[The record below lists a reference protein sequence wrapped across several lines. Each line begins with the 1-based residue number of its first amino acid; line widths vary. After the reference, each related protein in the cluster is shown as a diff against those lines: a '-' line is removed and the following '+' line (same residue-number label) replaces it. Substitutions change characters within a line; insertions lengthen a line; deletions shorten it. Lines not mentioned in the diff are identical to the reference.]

1 MVRAF
6 MLAVSL
12 VLLTSPLAV
21 VAQPAPAPALTPLKV
36 GVIPVDSASEAFYA
50 LDMGFFKKQG
60 LDVELQ
66 MMQNG
71 AAIAAAVAG
80 GSLDIGFADLISIAS
95 AHARGLPFV
104 YLSPTLLNTTTM
116 PTISILVNGTGPIRE
131 PKDFN
136 GKTIAVNGINNITMV
151 PIEAWIDKSG
161 GDSKSVKWL
170 ELPIPAENDAVATGK
185 VDAAI
190 IGEPFITFGLDKGL
204 RAISVDKN
212 AIAPRYA
219 LAGFMTTKEWAA
231 KNPALAAKFIAA
243 IKETAQWANTNR
255 AATSPIL
262 SKYTKIPLPVVERM
276 RRGEFAET
284 LLVSDFQPVIDSAA
298 KYGVLPKSFPAPEFF
313 YHQ

>member
-1 MVRAF
+1 MVRACA
-6 MLAVSL
+6 LAISL
-12 VLLTSPLAV
+12 VLMTMPLAA
-21 VAQPAPAPALTPLKV
+21 VAQPAPALTTLKV

-50 LDMGFFKKQG
+50 VDMGFFKKQG

-66 MMQNG
+66 VMQNG

-80 GSLDIGFADLISIAS
+80 GSLDVGFADLISIAS

-104 YLSPTLLNTTTM
+104 YLAPTLLNTTTL
-116 PTISILVNGTGPIRE
+116 PTVSILVNGTGPIRE
-131 PKDFN
+131 AKDFN

-170 ELPIPAENDAVATGK
+170 ELPIPAENDAVTMGK

-204 RAISVDKN
+204 RAISVEKN

-231 KNPALAAKFIAA
+231 KNPASAAKFIAA
-243 IKETAQWANTNR
+243 IKETAQWANSNR
-255 AATSPIL
+255 AATAPIL
-262 SKYTKIPLPVVERM
+262 AKYTKLPLPVVERM
-276 RRGEFAET
+276 RRGDFAET
-284 LLVSDFQPVIDSAA
+284 LLVSDFQPVIDAAA